1 MVRPPTSWR
10 HADAIAPTRSTYRAR
25 ESPDQDFARQGARR
39 LSYGEAVAAA
49 NQTAHA
55 LIEHGVGEG
64 DRVAIL
70 AKNSLEYL
78 LLYLGAAKAGAVT
91 VPINYRLAPPE
102 WRYILADSGARICF
116 VGPEFVDG
124 VNERRGDLATVEHAL
139 VVGGEPPAGWESY
152 TDWTA
157 AAPAT
162 APDRRV
168 DGRPRRVPDVHQRH
182 HRPSEGRRAHSPS
195 RDRQPGADRAGVPGS
210 ARRAQPRGRAALPC
224 GDGAVHVQP
233 LSGGVGPWSSSSS
246 SIRSRS
252 CGSSTKNA
260 SGSP

>member
-1 MVRPPTSWR
+1 MASARAIGWR
-10 HADAIAPTRSTYRAR
+10 SSPRTRS
-25 ESPDQDFARQGARR
+25 S
-39 LSYGEAVAAA
+39 
-49 NQTAHA
+49 
-55 LIEHGVGEG
+55 
-64 DRVAIL
+64 
-70 AKNSLEYL
+70 YL

-162 APDRRV
+162 APDRRGTADHDAYQMYTSGTTGHPKGAV
-168 DGRPRRVPDVHQRH
+168 LTHRAVTANLVQIALACQGRPPSAASWSRR
-182 HRPSEGRRAHSPS
+182 SSM
-195 RDRQPGADRAGVPGS
+195 
-210 ARRAQPRGRAALPC
+210 RGRCRPRSAPF
-224 GDGAVHVQP
+224 
-233 LSGGVGPWSSSSS
+233 GGVGPWSSSSS

-252 CGSSTKNA
+252 CASSTKNA